1 MGKKYKDHEEE
12 YYKRL
17 QESQITEV
25 EFEEEEVFGRIVPS
39 WEEDEPETEDDDQED
54 EDDEEWDDEDD
65 EEWLED
71 QDDEWLADCLE
82 AGLDKPLRKPFDI
95 MGDQPL
101 ISTIHLT

>member
-1 MGKKYKDHEEE
+1 MGKKYKEYQDHEEE

-39 WEEDEPETEDDDQED
+39 WEEDEPETEDDYN
-54 EDDEEWDDEDD
+54 EDD
-65 EEWLED
+65 EEWLEEED
-71 QDDEWLADCLE
+71 EEWWEDGDDEDI
-82 AGLDKPLRKPFDI
+82 DDIVPFRTPFDI

-101 ISTIHLT
+101 ISSIYLT